1 MLLYLEWVYAKPARP
16 QSLDPRKALAIDHG
30 VNNWLT
36 CVSNLGHSFII
47 DGRKVKSFNQWHN
60 KELAR
65 LKTHKP
71 QRFWLQKLDRIT
83 EKRNRRMRSTKLR
96 ARSLTSV
103 CTTQLGESSSVGTKN
118 KNKNAVLTKT
128 LFSSQQVGSR
138 SVLRNYVSIMALSL
152 LR

>member
-1 MLLYLEWVYAKPARP
+1 MLLYLEWVYTKPARP

-138 SVLRNYVSIMALSL
+138 SVLRNYVGIMAWSL